1 MLKRTLIF
9 TNPCRLNL
17 KNGQIRYRTIGS
29 AESIDRSIPLEDIGF
44 VMLESQAITIT
55 SGLLQALEKNNTA
68 VVLCD
73 NTHHPCAVMQSYS
86 GNTTHS
92 ETIRCQIEA
101 KLTLK
106 KRIWKEIVIRKI
118 QNQAQLLE
126 CCQLQGVVK
135 LNAYA
140 ATVKSDD
147 SDNREGLA
155 AKVYWQSLFSDIPFT
170 RERDGEMPN
179 ALLNYGYAIIRAAA
193 SRALISS
200 GLYCAIGVHHK
211 NKYNSF
217 CLVDDFMEP
226 YRPFVDRIVYDLIKA
241 GWQDDELTPELK
253 KIFLSVL
260 TVDVVFKKRKR
271 PLMVGLSE
279 SSASLARC
287 IRGESEELCFPSLI

>member
-17 KNGQIRYRTIGS
+17 KDGQIRYRTFGS
-29 AESIDRSIPLEDIGF
+29 TDCVDRSIPLEDIGF

-73 NTHHPCAVMQSYS
+73 STHHPCAVMQSYS

-92 ETIRCQIEA
+92 ETLRCQIEA
-101 KLTLK
+101 KVPLK
-106 KRIWKEIVIRKI
+106 KRLWKEIVIRKI
-118 QNQAQLLE
+118 QNQAELLE
-126 CCQLQGVVK
+126 SYQLQGVARLK
-135 LNAYA
+135 AYA
-140 ATVKSDD
+140 ASVKSDD

-155 AKVYWQSLFSDIPFT
+155 AKVYWQSLFGDIAFT

-211 NKYNSF
+211 SKYNSF

-226 YRPFVDRIVYDLIKA
+226 YRPFVDRIVYDLMQA
-241 GWQDDELTPELK
+241 GLQVDELTSELK
-253 KIFLSVL
+253 KTLLGVL
-260 TVDVVFKKRKR
+260 TVDVVFKNRKR

-287 IRGESEELCFPSLI
+287 IRGESDELCFPSLN